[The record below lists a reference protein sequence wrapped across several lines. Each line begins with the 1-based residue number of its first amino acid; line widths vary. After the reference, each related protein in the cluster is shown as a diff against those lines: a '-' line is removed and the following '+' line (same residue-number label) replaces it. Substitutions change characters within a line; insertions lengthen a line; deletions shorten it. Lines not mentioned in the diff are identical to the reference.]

1 MPWAEALAK
10 RSWQEFPSI
19 FYTSLSALRDCR
31 LSEKTAL
38 LHGLVCVEPVLE
50 HSVALSRLH
59 RELQRAP
66 SRRAARRRN
75 LLLAPRGPN
84 RHRELAA
91 PLQHDQAA
99 CLTWILPSPHGRL
112 RYAERLRRPRWL
124 GATANI
130 KLTFHLD
137 RSAGADQPTESAEQK
152 FAACEPL
159 TKTFNSRLL
168 IRNRGPG
175 SRPPWE
181 SP

>member
-1 MPWAEALAK
+1 LGGGSCEAFMTRIGK
-10 RSWQEFPSI
+10 NFHRSSI
-19 FYTSLSALRDCR
+19 TSLSALRDCR

-91 PLQHDQAA
+91 PLQHDQAV
-99 CLTWILPSPHGRL
+99 CLTWILPSPRGR
-112 RYAERLRRPRWL
+112 R
-124 GATANI
+124 
-130 KLTFHLD
+130 
-137 RSAGADQPTESAEQK
+137 AGAAKSAQRTQANRSSRAHTKRFRRQWVASGANFSTLLLPVGVIPTMSGEARS
-152 FAACEPL
+152 
-159 TKTFNSRLL
+159 SHR
-168 IRNRGPG
+168 PG
-175 SRPPWE
+175 LCKWR
-181 SP
+181 